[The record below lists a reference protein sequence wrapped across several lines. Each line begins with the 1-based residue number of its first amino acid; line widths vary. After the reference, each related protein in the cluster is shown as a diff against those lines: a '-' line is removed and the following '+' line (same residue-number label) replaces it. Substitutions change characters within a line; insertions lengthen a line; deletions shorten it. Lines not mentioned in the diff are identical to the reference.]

1 MGKGP
6 SCDDEVPST
15 DYDEAYDD
23 ADSEGPQDL
32 AGGVVTEEEDEE
44 EGGKE
49 AGHRG
54 DRDGS
59 RRRGQRRE
67 ENVRT
72 SIKPD
77 KAQAYASASD
87 EEEQEEE
94 PPKKQAAKQGKKRDA
109 RMPQPQ
115 ERRSEQAEGDGMTKP
130 QRPKHRPSALEMLFG
145 AGEEDEDDY
154 APPKVVAAPSK
165 GSERSRTGPT
175 KAPGSVE
182 EGRSQSAA
190 KSGGGGKGQAV
201 GTQNRTKPP
210 PAQPPLQEVASK
222 RKQEVAQAA
231 VGPANILVPR

>member
-23 ADSEGPQDL
+23 ADSEGPQDV

-44 EGGKE
+44 EGRTG
-49 AGHRG
+49 AGNRG

-72 SIKPD
+72 SVKPD

-87 EEEQEEE
+87 EEQEEE
-94 PPKKQAAKQGKKRDA
+94 PPKKQVTKQGKKRDA
-109 RMPQPQ
+109 RVLQPQ
-115 ERRSEQAEGDGMTKP
+115 ERRSEQAEGSGQTKP
-130 QRPKHRPSALEMLFG
+130 PRPKHRPSALEMLFG

-154 APPKVVAAPSK
+154 APPRVAAAPSK
-165 GSERSRTGPT
+165 GTDRRRTGPT
-175 KAPGSVE
+175 KAPGPVE
-182 EGRSQSAA
+182 EGRSKSAA

-222 RKQEVAQAA
+222 QKQELTQAA